1 MMQSNRRLQA
11 QEKLGL
17 NDSREQADL
26 ERRRAREEGRI
37 AVKQAKKMQVESLA
51 EYKTLKSIYILM
63 DQYYL
68 DPIIGLIPGLGDI
81 VTAFFAIPFLHVSAS
96 KIKSLPLTLA
106 ILYNVMLDAFVGM
119 IPFYIGNVLDIFVK
133 CHKKNFRLIVG
144 FIEDDK
150 NIIREVNRK
159 AVKSA
164 IGIAVFLLLIYL
176 LISFI
181 ASTIRWILDL
191 L

>member
-1 MMQSNRRLQA
+1 MQSNRRLQA

-81 VTAFFAIPFLHVSAS
+81 VTAFFAIP
-96 KIKSLPLTLA
+96 
-106 ILYNVMLDAFVGM
+106 
-119 IPFYIGNVLDIFVK
+119 
-133 CHKKNFRLIVG
+133 
-144 FIEDDK
+144 
-150 NIIREVNRK
+150 
-159 AVKSA
+159 
-164 IGIAVFLLLIYL
+164 
-176 LISFI
+176 
-181 ASTIRWILDL
+181 ST
-191 L
+191 